1 MNVGDEIEKVSRVA
15 WVFSSI
21 LFLLL
26 LSVILLSKEEII
38 SAFGGHSF
46 WQVSIHE
53 KTLRTMEICFGTLSL
68 LQFALY
74 LSARRAAAKST
85 ISESLNAQVIG
96 THSVALSAWLTY
108 AIFYGLAPISA
119 SFSVKIMLFAFF
131 AYTIL
136 AVLRTYSEANNRRT
150 VELLGNV
157 AKKYA
162 SALMLFGVGLI
173 IYLSFLS
180 CSLSEWDSFNFAQAL
195 ERFDLGAHQ
204 PHPPGY
210 SLYVFLSQMAYAVAG
225 ERLVALAS
233 VSAISGALCLLP
245 IYAIVKKMYDHQTA
259 LVTCL
264 ALMSTRMYWLSSEK
278 AVTHMFGTLLMTLAV
293 CFLYFGLE
301 GERRYFLMSWPIVG
315 LALGARPSYF
325 PFLGLWIYATIRDRN
340 VKRLSMYFA
349 LFACATLSWFVPTVL
364 LTGWERFWE
373 LIRRQYV
380 YVFVN
385 EFVGARYG
393 MQPAERLLFMLDNF
407 LSQGFGAPTWLW
419 YFPAHPFGL
428 QDISSAVILCLLF
441 ALMIL
446 GVAPGLRGKWNSKRA
461 FLVLWTVPYFVV
473 VYLVSTPG
481 YPRYFL
487 PVIPP
492 IVITLV
498 PTAWSTARSIGDP
511 SAKSTLKKRMLFGLV
526 AALIFFN
533 FLQSGRLATTIH
545 TTKVP
550 MGQLTQYIKDNYDK
564 NTVVIVF
571 HEYEAFEYRL
581 PDYRYLSAQY
591 HNSLVMKILRS
602 LLKNSQT
609 VLITDTAIQYV
620 LGPEIERLGLEKTEI
635 AKFEMDPLV
644 ETEQHVIV
652 LYKLLSRR

>member
-15 WVFSSI
+15 WFFSSI

-46 WQVSIHE
+46 WQVSIYE

-108 AIFYGLAPISA
+108 AIFYGLAPISV

-301 GERRYFLMSWPIVG
+301 GERRYFLMSWPIV
-315 LALGARPSYF
+315 A
-325 PFLGLWIYATIRDRN
+325 
-340 VKRLSMYFA
+340 
-349 LFACATLSWFVPTVL
+349 
-364 LTGWERFWE
+364 
-373 LIRRQYV
+373 
-380 YVFVN
+380 
-385 EFVGARYG
+385 
-393 MQPAERLLFMLDNF
+393 
-407 LSQGFGAPTWLW
+407 
-419 YFPAHPFGL
+419 
-428 QDISSAVILCLLF
+428 
-441 ALMIL
+441 
-446 GVAPGLRGKWNSKRA
+446 
-461 FLVLWTVPYFVV
+461 
-473 VYLVSTPG
+473 
-481 YPRYFL
+481 
-487 PVIPP
+487 
-492 IVITLV
+492 
-498 PTAWSTARSIGDP
+498 
-511 SAKSTLKKRMLFGLV
+511 
-526 AALIFFN
+526 
-533 FLQSGRLATTIH
+533 
-545 TTKVP
+545 
-550 MGQLTQYIKDNYDK
+550 
-564 NTVVIVF
+564 
-571 HEYEAFEYRL
+571 
-581 PDYRYLSAQY
+581 
-591 HNSLVMKILRS
+591 S
-602 LLKNSQT
+602 LL
-609 VLITDTAIQYV
+609 A
-620 LGPEIERLGLEKTEI
+620 R
-635 AKFEMDPLV
+635 DPATFRFLDCGF
-644 ETEQHVIV
+644 TQ
-652 LYKLLSRR
+652 RFGTGM